1 MFKICCASLF
11 LIAITF
17 IKVSACTNFLLT
29 RGATQDGSTMIT
41 YSADSHVLYG
51 ELYHWPAGTWPAGTM
66 MDIYEWDTGKYM
78 GKIPQAAQTYNV
90 IANINWLSVK
100 RHTADVKNWKVSR
113 ELLSTTEV

>member
-1 MFKICCASLF
+1 MYKFYL
-11 LIAITF
+11 ITF
-17 IKVSACTNFLLT
+17 LLLAGTIAKVSACTNFLLT

-78 GKIPQAAQTYNV
+78 GKI
-90 IANINWLSVK
+90 L
-100 RHTADVKNWKVSR
+100 
-113 ELLSTTEV
+113 

>member
-41 YSADSHVLYG
+41 YCMENFIIGLPVPGLP
-51 ELYHWPAGTWPAGTM
+51 E
-66 MDIYEWDTGKYM
+66 
-78 GKIPQAAQTYNV
+78 
-90 IANINWLSVK
+90 
-100 RHTADVKNWKVSR
+100 R
-113 ELLSTTEV
+113 